1 LYENGT
7 KLKKNM
13 QLKAHPASSNR
24 NPMCCT
30 DFVNEHVLKH
40 DSAKC
45 KWMQNWKYS
54 NNTWIYA
61 SQS

>member
-1 LYENGT
+1 
-7 KLKKNM
+7 M